1 MCLLSRGQVYLM
13 ILSSFYVCSTVANPN
28 ITRNDEDLSPGQS
41 TIKQQAEHLLKE
53 DDKIRKL
60 LRKSLKNKIQQTILL
75 LKSQLFKSQ
84 IEYLIGEEH
93 PNLKSKTKSVVQ
105 EQSSNL
111 QTEVRSKFGK
121 RSPHCLLRCL
131 RQRQLHPAQ
140 CHYLC
145 TMSVG

>member
-1 MCLLSRGQVYLM
+1 MCLLSGVYLM
-13 ILSSFYVCSTVANPN
+13 ILSSFYVCSTAVSNPN
-28 ITRNDEDLSPGQS
+28 ITRYNEDLSPGQS

-53 DDKIRKL
+53 DDKIHKL
-60 LRKSLKNKIQQTILL
+60 MRKSLKNKIQQTILL
-75 LKSQLFKSQ
+75 LESQLFDSQ

-93 PNLKSKTKSVVQ
+93 PNLKSKAKSVVQ
-105 EQSSNL
+105 EEQSNL

-131 RQRQLHPAQ
+131 RRRKLHPAQ
-140 CHYLC
+140 CHDLC

>member
-1 MCLLSRGQVYLM
+1 MYLM

-75 LKSQLFKSQ
+75 LESQLFNSQ
-84 IEYLIGEEH
+84 IEYLIGEEY

-105 EQSSNL
+105 EQSNL
-111 QTEVRSKFGK
+111 QTEVRSKFVK
-121 RSPHCLLRCL
+121 RSPHCFLRCL
-131 RQRQLHPAQ
+131 RRRKLHPAQ